1 MSLDAAWARR
11 WIESSAADIAEQRDY
26 LVDLDRAIGDGDH
39 GENMDRGFKAAVE
52 ALGQAQPASVAEVLK
67 TVAKT
72 LMSTV
77 GGAAGPLYGTAFLR
91 ASKAAGDGDLDGAG
105 VAAVIAGAL
114 DGIQARGK
122 ATTGEKTMVD
132 AWTPALEAARA
143 AAESGSDPA
152 AVLEAAATAAEA
164 GAAATE
170 PMRATK
176 GRASYLGERSIG
188 HLDPGAVS
196 TSLILRA
203 AVRAAD
209 EAGAPPSPPPSFA
222 GAGLGTSCAN
232 ASSKRGARA
241 AATSATWSR
250 SSPSWARTEDATA
263 PSTRQVSTKRTRS
276 GSSHMSMTDSTVI
289 VAEPRSVRTMTP
301 LPSPSTA
308 ARAASRAVST
318 RS

>member
-1 MSLDAAWARR
+1 MSLDAAWALR
-11 WIESSAADIAEQRDY
+11 WIELAAAQVAEQRDY

-91 ASKAAGDGDLDGAG
+91 ASKAAGDGELDGAG

-143 AAESGSDPA
+143 AAESGSDPV

-170 PMRATK
+170 PMQATK

-196 TSLILRA
+196 TSHILRA
-203 AVRAAD
+203 AVRAAG
-209 EAGAPPSPPPSFA
+209 EAGAA
-222 GAGLGTSCAN
+222 
-232 ASSKRGARA
+232 
-241 AATSATWSR
+241 
-250 SSPSWARTEDATA
+250 
-263 PSTRQVSTKRTRS
+263 
-276 GSSHMSMTDSTVI
+276 
-289 VAEPRSVRTMTP
+289 
-301 LPSPSTA
+301 
-308 ARAASRAVST
+308 
-318 RS
+318 

>member
-11 WIESSAADIAEQRDY
+11 WIELAAADVAEQRDY

-52 ALGQAQPASVAEVLK
+52 ALEQAQPGSVAEVLK

-91 ASKAAGDGDLDGAG
+91 ASKAAGDGNLDGAG

-170 PMRATK
+170 PLRATK

-203 AVRAAD
+203 AVRAAG
-209 EAGAPPSPPPSFA
+209 EAGAA
-222 GAGLGTSCAN
+222 
-232 ASSKRGARA
+232 
-241 AATSATWSR
+241 
-250 SSPSWARTEDATA
+250 
-263 PSTRQVSTKRTRS
+263 
-276 GSSHMSMTDSTVI
+276 
-289 VAEPRSVRTMTP
+289 
-301 LPSPSTA
+301 
-308 ARAASRAVST
+308 
-318 RS
+318 

>member
-11 WIESSAADIAEQRDY
+11 WIELAAADIAEQRDY

-91 ASKAAGDGDLDGAG
+91 ASKAAGDGELDGVG

-152 AVLEAAATAAEA
+152 AVLEAAATAAES

-203 AVRAAD
+203 AARAAG
-209 EAGAPPSPPPSFA
+209 EAGAA
-222 GAGLGTSCAN
+222 
-232 ASSKRGARA
+232 
-241 AATSATWSR
+241 
-250 SSPSWARTEDATA
+250 
-263 PSTRQVSTKRTRS
+263 
-276 GSSHMSMTDSTVI
+276 
-289 VAEPRSVRTMTP
+289 
-301 LPSPSTA
+301 
-308 ARAASRAVST
+308 
-318 RS
+318 

>member
-1 MSLDAAWARR
+1 MSLDAAWACRL
-11 WIESSAADIAEQRDY
+11 IELAAADVAEQRDY

-52 ALGQAQPASVAEVLK
+52 ALGQAEPASVAEVLK

-91 ASKAAGDGDLDGAG
+91 ASKAAGDGELDGAG

-114 DGIQARGK
+114 DGIQSRGK

-203 AVRAAD
+203 AVRAAG
-209 EAGAPPSPPPSFA
+209 EVGAA
-222 GAGLGTSCAN
+222 
-232 ASSKRGARA
+232 
-241 AATSATWSR
+241 
-250 SSPSWARTEDATA
+250 
-263 PSTRQVSTKRTRS
+263 
-276 GSSHMSMTDSTVI
+276 
-289 VAEPRSVRTMTP
+289 
-301 LPSPSTA
+301 
-308 ARAASRAVST
+308 
-318 RS
+318 

>member
-11 WIESSAADIAEQRDY
+11 WIELAAADVAEQRDY

-52 ALGQAQPASVAEVLK
+52 ALEQAQPGSVAEVLK

-203 AVRAAD
+203 AVRAAG
-209 EAGAPPSPPPSFA
+209 EVGAA
-222 GAGLGTSCAN
+222 
-232 ASSKRGARA
+232 
-241 AATSATWSR
+241 
-250 SSPSWARTEDATA
+250 
-263 PSTRQVSTKRTRS
+263 
-276 GSSHMSMTDSTVI
+276 
-289 VAEPRSVRTMTP
+289 
-301 LPSPSTA
+301 
-308 ARAASRAVST
+308 
-318 RS
+318 

>member
-11 WIESSAADIAEQRDY
+11 WIELAAADVAEQRDY

-52 ALGQAQPASVAEVLK
+52 ALGQAQPGSVAEVLK

-91 ASKAAGDGDLDGAG
+91 ASKAAGDGELDGAG

-114 DGIQARGK
+114 EGIQARGK

-132 AWTPALEAARA
+132 AWTPALEAART

-209 EAGAPPSPPPSFA
+209 EAGAA
-222 GAGLGTSCAN
+222 
-232 ASSKRGARA
+232 
-241 AATSATWSR
+241 
-250 SSPSWARTEDATA
+250 
-263 PSTRQVSTKRTRS
+263 
-276 GSSHMSMTDSTVI
+276 
-289 VAEPRSVRTMTP
+289 
-301 LPSPSTA
+301 
-308 ARAASRAVST
+308 
-318 RS
+318 

>member
-11 WIESSAADIAEQRDY
+11 WIELAAADVAEQRDY

-143 AAESGSDPA
+143 AAEAGSDPV

-209 EAGAPPSPPPSFA
+209 EAGAA
-222 GAGLGTSCAN
+222 
-232 ASSKRGARA
+232 
-241 AATSATWSR
+241 
-250 SSPSWARTEDATA
+250 
-263 PSTRQVSTKRTRS
+263 
-276 GSSHMSMTDSTVI
+276 
-289 VAEPRSVRTMTP
+289 
-301 LPSPSTA
+301 
-308 ARAASRAVST
+308 
-318 RS
+318 

>member
-11 WIESSAADIAEQRDY
+11 WIELAAADVAEQRDY

-91 ASKAAGDGDLDGAG
+91 ASKAAGGGDLDGGG
-105 VAAVIAGAL
+105 VVAVIEGAL
-114 DGIQARGK
+114 SGIQARGK

-143 AAESGSDPA
+143 AAEAGGDA
-152 AVLEAAATAAEA
+152 GVVLEAAATAAEA

-170 PMRATK
+170 PLRATK

-203 AVRAAD
+203 A
-209 EAGAPPSPPPSFA
+209 
-222 GAGLGTSCAN
+222 
-232 ASSKRGARA
+232 ARA
-241 AATSATWSR
+241 A
-250 SSPSWARTEDATA
+250 TEGQDA
-263 PSTRQVSTKRTRS
+263 
-276 GSSHMSMTDSTVI
+276 
-289 VAEPRSVRTMTP
+289 
-301 LPSPSTA
+301 
-308 ARAASRAVST
+308 
-318 RS
+318 

>member
-1 MSLDAAWARR
+1 MSLDAAWALR
-11 WIESSAADIAEQRDY
+11 WIELAAADVAEQRDY

-91 ASKAAGDGDLDGAG
+91 ASKAAGDGELDGAG

-132 AWTPALEAARA
+132 AWTPALEAARE
-143 AAESGSDPA
+143 AAESGSDGV

-209 EAGAPPSPPPSFA
+209 EAGAA
-222 GAGLGTSCAN
+222 
-232 ASSKRGARA
+232 
-241 AATSATWSR
+241 
-250 SSPSWARTEDATA
+250 
-263 PSTRQVSTKRTRS
+263 
-276 GSSHMSMTDSTVI
+276 
-289 VAEPRSVRTMTP
+289 
-301 LPSPSTA
+301 
-308 ARAASRAVST
+308 
-318 RS
+318 

>member
-1 MSLDAAWARR
+1 MSLDAAWALR
-11 WIESSAADIAEQRDY
+11 WIELAAAQVAEQRDY

-52 ALGQAQPASVAEVLK
+52 ALGQAEPASVAEVLK

-91 ASKAAGDGDLDGAG
+91 ASKAAGDGELDAAG
-105 VAAVIAGAL
+105 VAAIIEGAL
-114 DGIQARGK
+114 GGIQARGK

-132 AWTPALEAARA
+132 AWTPALDAARA
-143 AAESGSDPA
+143 AAESGAD
-152 AVLEAAATAAEA
+152 AVATLQAAATAAEA

-170 PMRATK
+170 PLRATK

-203 AVRAAD
+203 A
-209 EAGAPPSPPPSFA
+209 
-222 GAGLGTSCAN
+222 
-232 ASSKRGARA
+232 ARA
-241 AATSATWSR
+241 AG
-250 SSPSWARTEDATA
+250 E
-263 PSTRQVSTKRTRS
+263 V
-276 GSSHMSMTDSTVI
+276 G
-289 VAEPRSVRTMTP
+289 
-301 LPSPSTA
+301 A
-308 ARAASRAVST
+308 A
-318 RS
+318 

>member
-1 MSLDAAWARR
+1 MSLDAAWALR
-11 WIESSAADIAEQRDY
+11 WIELAAADVAEQRDY

-91 ASKAAGDGDLDGAG
+91 ASKAAGGGDLDGVG
-105 VAAVIAGAL
+105 VVAVIEGAL
-114 DGIQARGK
+114 SGIQARGK

-143 AAESGSDPA
+143 VAEAGGDA
-152 AVLEAAATAAEA
+152 GVVLEAAATAAEA

-170 PMRATK
+170 PLRATK

-203 AVRAAD
+203 A
-209 EAGAPPSPPPSFA
+209 
-222 GAGLGTSCAN
+222 
-232 ASSKRGARA
+232 ARA
-241 AATSATWSR
+241 A
-250 SSPSWARTEDATA
+250 TESQDA
-263 PSTRQVSTKRTRS
+263 
-276 GSSHMSMTDSTVI
+276 
-289 VAEPRSVRTMTP
+289 
-301 LPSPSTA
+301 
-308 ARAASRAVST
+308 
-318 RS
+318 

>member
-11 WIESSAADIAEQRDY
+11 WIELAAADVAEQRDY

-143 AAESGSDPA
+143 AAEAGSDPV

-203 AVRAAD
+203 AVRAAG
-209 EAGAPPSPPPSFA
+209 EAGAA
-222 GAGLGTSCAN
+222 
-232 ASSKRGARA
+232 
-241 AATSATWSR
+241 
-250 SSPSWARTEDATA
+250 
-263 PSTRQVSTKRTRS
+263 
-276 GSSHMSMTDSTVI
+276 
-289 VAEPRSVRTMTP
+289 
-301 LPSPSTA
+301 
-308 ARAASRAVST
+308 
-318 RS
+318 

>member
-1 MSLDAAWARR
+1 MSLDAAWALR
-11 WIESSAADIAEQRDY
+11 WIELAAAQVAEQRDY

-52 ALGQAQPASVAEVLK
+52 ALGQSQPGSVAEVLK

-132 AWTPALEAARA
+132 AWTPALDAARA
-143 AAESGSDPA
+143 AAESGAD
-152 AVLEAAATAAEA
+152 AVATLQAAATAAEA

-170 PMRATK
+170 PLRATK

-203 AVRAAD
+203 AACAAG
-209 EAGAPPSPPPSFA
+209 EVGAA
-222 GAGLGTSCAN
+222 
-232 ASSKRGARA
+232 
-241 AATSATWSR
+241 
-250 SSPSWARTEDATA
+250 
-263 PSTRQVSTKRTRS
+263 
-276 GSSHMSMTDSTVI
+276 
-289 VAEPRSVRTMTP
+289 
-301 LPSPSTA
+301 
-308 ARAASRAVST
+308 
-318 RS
+318 

>member
-11 WIESSAADIAEQRDY
+11 WIELAAVDVAEQRDY

-52 ALGQAQPASVAEVLK
+52 ALGQAEPASVAEVLK

-91 ASKAAGDGDLDGAG
+91 ASKAAGDGELDAAG
-105 VAAVIAGAL
+105 VAAIIEGAL
-114 DGIQARGK
+114 GGIQARGK

-132 AWTPALEAARA
+132 AWTPALDAARA
-143 AAESGSDPA
+143 AAESGAD
-152 AVLEAAATAAEA
+152 AVATLQAAATAAEA

-170 PMRATK
+170 PLRATK

-203 AVRAAD
+203 AACAAG
-209 EAGAPPSPPPSFA
+209 EVGAA
-222 GAGLGTSCAN
+222 
-232 ASSKRGARA
+232 
-241 AATSATWSR
+241 
-250 SSPSWARTEDATA
+250 
-263 PSTRQVSTKRTRS
+263 
-276 GSSHMSMTDSTVI
+276 
-289 VAEPRSVRTMTP
+289 
-301 LPSPSTA
+301 
-308 ARAASRAVST
+308 
-318 RS
+318 

>member
-11 WIESSAADIAEQRDY
+11 WIELAAADVAEQRDY

-52 ALGQAQPASVAEVLK
+52 ALGQAEPASVAEVLK

-91 ASKAAGDGDLDGAG
+91 ASKAAGDGELDAAG
-105 VAAVIAGAL
+105 VAAIIEGAL
-114 DGIQARGK
+114 GGIQARGK

-143 AAESGSDPA
+143 AAEAGGDA
-152 AVLEAAATAAEA
+152 GVVLEAAATAAEA

-170 PMRATK
+170 PLRATK

-203 AVRAAD
+203 A
-209 EAGAPPSPPPSFA
+209 
-222 GAGLGTSCAN
+222 
-232 ASSKRGARA
+232 ARA
-241 AATSATWSR
+241 A
-250 SSPSWARTEDATA
+250 TEGQDA
-263 PSTRQVSTKRTRS
+263 
-276 GSSHMSMTDSTVI
+276 
-289 VAEPRSVRTMTP
+289 
-301 LPSPSTA
+301 
-308 ARAASRAVST
+308 
-318 RS
+318 

>member
-1 MSLDAAWARR
+1 MSLDALWALR
-11 WIESSAADIAEQRDY
+11 WIELAAADIAEQRDY

-52 ALGQAQPASVAEVLK
+52 ALEQTQPGSVAEVLK

-91 ASKAAGDGDLDGAG
+91 ASKAAGDGNLDGAG

-114 DGIQARGK
+114 EGIQARGK

-143 AAESGSDPA
+143 AAESGSGPA

-170 PMRATK
+170 PLRATK

-203 AVRAAD
+203 AARAAG
-209 EAGAPPSPPPSFA
+209 EAGAA
-222 GAGLGTSCAN
+222 
-232 ASSKRGARA
+232 
-241 AATSATWSR
+241 
-250 SSPSWARTEDATA
+250 
-263 PSTRQVSTKRTRS
+263 
-276 GSSHMSMTDSTVI
+276 
-289 VAEPRSVRTMTP
+289 
-301 LPSPSTA
+301 
-308 ARAASRAVST
+308 
-318 RS
+318 